1 MTEGDIL
8 MVMNLAG
15 CSRENAIASLE
26 THKDVVDAVD
36 SLINVTPS
44 RGGLI
49 KKEKDEKQLF
59 FDKIRVVTTELNT
72 SIEKGLVK
80 REPTCEGPHEH
91 EESID
96 LPCLHEETVQQSNCS
111 QGYHPP
117 SPELKAET
125 REIVYQTQ

>member
-1 MTEGDIL
+1 MTEDDIL

-26 THKDVVDAVD
+26 THKDVIDAVD
-36 SLINVTPS
+36 SLLIVTPS

-72 SIEKGLVK
+72 SIEKSLV
-80 REPTCEGPHEH
+80 RRDPICEGPLEH

-96 LPCLHEETVQQSNCS
+96 LPCLLEEKVQQSSCS

-117 SPELKAET
+117 SPELKAEKQ
-125 REIVYQTQ
+125 EIAYQKQ

>member
-1 MTEGDIL
+1 MREDDIS

-26 THKDVVDAVD
+26 THKDVIDAVD
-36 SLINVTPS
+36 SLIVVTPS

-49 KKEKDEKQLF
+49 QKHKDDVQLF
-59 FDKIRVVTTELNT
+59 FDKIRVVTTELNA
-72 SIEKGLVK
+72 SIENSLV
-80 REPTCEGPHEH
+80 RRDPICEGPHEH

-96 LPCLHEETVQQSNCS
+96 LPYLLEETVQQSNCS
-111 QGYHPP
+111 LGYHPP

>member
-1 MTEGDIL
+1 MREDDIL
-8 MVMNLAG
+8 MVMSLAG

-26 THKDVVDAVD
+26 THKDVIDAVD
-36 SLINVTPS
+36 SLIVVTPS

-49 KKEKDEKQLF
+49 QKHKDDVQLF
-59 FDKIRVVTTELNT
+59 FDKIRVVTTELNQ
-72 SIEKGLVK
+72 SIENGLAK
-80 REPTCEGPHEH
+80 RDPICEGPLEH
-91 EESID
+91 AESID
-96 LPCLHEETVQQSNCS
+96 LPCLLEETAQQSNYS